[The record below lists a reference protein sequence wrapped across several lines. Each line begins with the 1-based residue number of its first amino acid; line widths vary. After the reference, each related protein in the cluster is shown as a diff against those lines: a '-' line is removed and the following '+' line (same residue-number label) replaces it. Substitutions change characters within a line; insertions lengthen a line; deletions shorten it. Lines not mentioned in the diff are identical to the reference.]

1 MLFSDSHYGFGF
13 SQSTANLLIVVPHQ
27 IARAFNWSGG
37 TRAVVLD
44 ISQALDRIRH
54 TGLLHKPKYY
64 EISGQVFDLSFIAKT
79 ASKKIRA
86 LICSMK
92 FLSPEVAMYL
102 YKCTIHTCREWCYH
116 DCAGARSCYLELL
129 DKLQKLICR
138 TVRPLLA
145 TSLNIWLN
153 FEMYL
158 F

>member
-1 MLFSDSHYGFGF
+1 MLFSNSQYGFGF
-13 SQSTANLLIVVPHQ
+13 SQSTADLLAVVPHK

-37 TRAVVLD
+37 TRVVALD
-44 ISQALDRIRH
+44 ISQALDRIWH
-54 TGLLHKPKYY
+54 TSLLHKPKYY
-64 EISGQVFDLSFIAKT
+64 EISGQVFGLSFIAKT

>member
-1 MLFSDSHYGFGF
+1 M
-13 SQSTANLLIVVPHQ
+13 A
-27 IARAFNWSGG
+27 
-37 TRAVVLD
+37 LD

-64 EISGQVFDLSFIAKT
+64 EISGQVFGPSFIAKT

-102 YKCTIHTCREWCYH
+102 YKCTIHTYRELCYH

-129 DKLQKLICR
+129 DKLQKLICM
-138 TVRPLLA
+138 TVRPSLA
-145 TSLNIWLN
+145 SSLNIWLN
-153 FEMYL
+153 FEM
-158 F
+158 